1 MSSILLLLQ
10 NVHENVH
17 VFKMKPN
24 YSEPK
29 IYTGGVDIN
38 KWNKLSKEEQ
48 KAALEKDWYIYY
60 SFRNPKTGKLER
72 QNNFKGGINR
82 SKS

>member
-1 MSSILLLLQ
+1 MSSIFLLLQ

-17 VFKMKPN
+17 DFPMKLN

-38 KWNKLSKEEQ
+38 TWSKLPKASQ
-48 KAALEKDWYIYY
+48 KAALNKHWYMYY
-60 SFRNPKTGKLER
+60 SFRNPQTGKLVRDQE
-72 QNNFKGGINR
+72 QLLCLGKNSG
-82 SKS
+82 